1 MNIYETFD
9 NLRYQYEN
17 EVVEF
22 KKAENNFD
30 FDDLGKYFSALSN
43 EANLRDKGFA
53 WLVFGVHDKSRE
65 IIGTSFKNGMKSLQK
80 LKQDLSQHTTD
91 NNTFREI
98 YELEVEGK
106 RVLMFQIPAAPRG
119 IPMAWQ
125 GHFYAR
131 RGESL
136 AALDMNKYEEIR
148 RQTVNVDWSKLV
160 AENITVSDLNEE
172 RIRSAVRLGVA
183 GGRINAS
190 AEGDSI
196 DTLLTK
202 FKLLHDGKP
211 TNAAVVLFGNNVDEY
226 PQLLL
231 RMARFKG
238 TDKMEFI
245 DNKRATG
252 NFFDLLDAGMEFCFK
267 HLNLSG
273 KVVGLRRE
281 EHLEIPVEAL
291 REALTNSLCHRR
303 YDDPRTSV
311 SLAIY
316 DDRLEI
322 VNPGCFT
329 NGLTPENIKDSHE
342 SFPYNQLIAQVLYLS
357 TYLESWGSGVRRMI
371 DLCHEQG
378 LPEPEYQADGYTVR
392 IVFWKSAQK
401 KDEALQLPS
410 QKNEST
416 SQKSDNTSQKKF
428 GASQKAIME
437 MIGENSDITTSEIA
451 ERIGIDR
458 RNVQE
463 HIKKLQESG
472 LLHREGGRKNGK
484 WIIDNSSWKHG
495 DGSSDTLW

>member
-1 MNIYETFD
+1 MNIYETFN
-9 NLRYQYEN
+9 NLRYHHEN

-53 WLVFGVHDKSRE
+53 WLVFGVHDKTRE
-65 IIGTSFKNGMKSLQK
+65 ILGTSYKNSMKSLQK

-91 NNTFREI
+91 NNTFRDI
-98 YELEVEGK
+98 YELEIEGK
-106 RVLMFQIPAAPRG
+106 RVLLFQIPAAPRG

-148 RQTVNVDWSKLV
+148 RQAVNADWSKLV
-160 AENITVSDLNEE
+160 AENITISDMNEE

-196 DTLLTK
+196 ETLLTK
-202 FKLLHDGKP
+202 FKLLRNGKL
-211 TNAAVVLFGNNVDEY
+211 TNAAVVLFGNNMDEY

-303 YDDPRTSV
+303 YDDPRASV

-342 SFPYNQLIAQVLYLS
+342 SFPYNHLIAQVLYLS

-378 LPEPEYQADGYTVR
+378 LPEPEYQSDGYTVK

-401 KDEALQLPS
+401 KDEASQMPS
-410 QKNEST
+410 QKGESA
-416 SQKSDNTSQKKF
+416 SQKKL

-437 MIGENSDITTSEIA
+437 MIGENPNITTSEIA

-463 HIKKLQESG
+463 HVKKLKEYG
-472 LLHREGGRKNGK
+472 LLHREGGRRNGK
-484 WIIDNSSWKHG
+484 WIIDKN
-495 DGSSDTLW
+495 

>member
-1 MNIYETFD
+1 MNIHETFD
-9 NLRYQYEN
+9 NLRYHHEN

-22 KKAENNFD
+22 KKAENSFD
-30 FDDLGKYFSALSN
+30 FNELGKYFSALSN
-43 EANLRDKGFA
+43 EANLRDKGFS
-53 WLVFGVHDKSRE
+53 WLVFGVHDKTRE
-65 IIGTSFKNGMKSLQK
+65 ILGTTYKNSMKSLQK
-80 LKQDLSQHTTD
+80 LKYDLSQHTTD
-91 NNTFREI
+91 RNTFRDI
-98 YELEVEGK
+98 YELEVESK

-136 AALDMNKYEEIR
+136 VALDMSKYEEIR

-160 AENITVSDLNEE
+160 AEDVTISDLNEE

-190 AEGDSI
+190 AEGDSVEA
-196 DTLLTK
+196 LLTK

-291 REALTNSLCHRR
+291 REALTNSL
-303 YDDPRTSV
+303 S
-311 SLAIY
+311 
-316 DDRLEI
+316 
-322 VNPGCFT
+322 CFPLLRHPVPFLDQNLDIPT
-329 NGLTPENIKDSHE
+329 ETGLHFVTFSRHDVV
-342 SFPYNQLIAQVLYLS
+342 QL
-357 TYLESWGSGVRRMI
+357 
-371 DLCHEQG
+371 
-378 LPEPEYQADGYTVR
+378 
-392 IVFWKSAQK
+392 
-401 KDEALQLPS
+401 
-410 QKNEST
+410 
-416 SQKSDNTSQKKF
+416 
-428 GASQKAIME
+428 
-437 MIGENSDITTSEIA
+437 
-451 ERIGIDR
+451 
-458 RNVQE
+458 
-463 HIKKLQESG
+463 
-472 LLHREGGRKNGK
+472 LLFAVH
-484 WIIDNSSWKHG
+484 
-495 DGSSDTLW
+495 L

>member
-1 MNIYETFD
+1 M
-9 NLRYQYEN
+9 
-17 EVVEF
+17 
-22 KKAENNFD
+22 
-30 FDDLGKYFSALSN
+30 
-43 EANLRDKGFA
+43 
-53 WLVFGVHDKSRE
+53 
-65 IIGTSFKNGMKSLQK
+65 
-80 LKQDLSQHTTD
+80 
-91 NNTFREI
+91 
-98 YELEVEGK
+98 
-106 RVLMFQIPAAPRG
+106 
-119 IPMAWQ
+119 
-125 GHFYAR
+125 
-131 RGESL
+131 
-136 AALDMNKYEEIR
+136 
-148 RQTVNVDWSKLV
+148 NVDWSKLV
-160 AENITVSDLNEE
+160 AENVTISDLNEE

-190 AEGDSI
+190 AEGDSVEA
-196 DTLLTK
+196 LLTK
-202 FKLLHDGKP
+202 FKLLHNGKP

-303 YDDPRTSV
+303 YDDPRASV

-342 SFPYNQLIAQVLYLS
+342 SFPYNHLIAQVLYLS

-378 LPEPEYQADGYTVR
+378 LPEPEYQSDGYTVK

-401 KDEALQLPS
+401 KEEASQMSS
-410 QKNEST
+410 QKDESA
-416 SQKSDNTSQKKF
+416 SQKGDNTSQKKL
-428 GASQKAIME
+428 GSSQKAIME
-437 MIGENSDITTSEIA
+437 MISENPNITTSEIA

-463 HIKKLQESG
+463 HIKKLQELG
-472 LLHREGGRKNGK
+472 VLHREGGRKNGK
-484 WIIDNSSWKHG
+484 WIIDKI
-495 DGSSDTLW
+495 